1 MKTLAATTEKASIKN
16 RILVVDDDEQI
27 RDILQMRLEA
37 DGYDVDCLGTIP
49 EALKCVGR
57 HEYSLVLLDIR
68 VGAGNGVESL
78 PLFRQQNAD
87 VPIFIIT
94 AHGDVDSAVRAFSRG
109 ANGYIRKPFQE
120 GELKHQIAAAVE
132 SYRTKLEAKR
142 LRGRSTAL
150 QAETLDKII
159 ISRDPAMKPV
169 LKQIQMA
176 AGNNSN
182 LVVQGASGTGKEL
195 VARALHTLSARKQGP
210 FIAINCGA
218 FPETLLESELFGY
231 VKGAFTDAR
240 TDKAGHIISANG
252 GTLFLDEIGDAPLSI
267 QVRLLRILQEREVT
281 PLGSSTPIKVD
292 VRFIA
297 ATHRDLKSLV
307 AEGKFREDL
316 FYRLQVISLHI
327 PLLKDRPQDI
337 VYLAEIF
344 AAKIGAVDGGTTKKF
359 TAAAVAAAEAYPWP
373 GNVRELQNRV
383 ERAVVMGAGNEIDV
397 IDIFPELATTERPAA
412 CSEAQTDQEVEFVR
426 AFNPGTGKL
435 PPYKEAKEQFER
447 LYVETLLRQAGGN
460 IAQAARLAGKA
471 RTEIYTLLRK
481 HGMNAD
487 DYKDH

>member
-142 LRGRSTAL
+142 LRGRSTAD

-210 FIAINCGA
+210 FIAINCSA
-218 FPETLLESELFGY
+218 IPDNLLESELFIRQRRLHRCPDGQGGSY
-231 VKGAFTDAR
+231 HQRQWRYLFSMKSATLPVHSSGCPHPTGEG
-240 TDKAGHIISANG
+240 GHPTGFQHSHKVMCDSRGHPPRPSPQPKESGRPVLLAP
-252 GTLFLDEIGDAPLSI
+252 GD
-267 QVRLLRILQEREVT
+267 
-281 PLGSSTPIKVD
+281 
-292 VRFIA
+292 F
-297 ATHRDLKSLV
+297 
-307 AEGKFREDL
+307 
-316 FYRLQVISLHI
+316 LHI
-327 PLLKDRPQDI
+327 PPLKDRP
-337 VYLAEIF
+337 
-344 AAKIGAVDGGTTKKF
+344 
-359 TAAAVAAAEAYPWP
+359 
-373 GNVRELQNRV
+373 
-383 ERAVVMGAGNEIDV
+383 
-397 IDIFPELATTERPAA
+397 
-412 CSEAQTDQEVEFVR
+412 
-426 AFNPGTGKL
+426 
-435 PPYKEAKEQFER
+435 
-447 LYVETLLRQAGGN
+447 
-460 IAQAARLAGKA
+460 
-471 RTEIYTLLRK
+471 RTSCISLKSSLRK
-481 HGMNAD
+481 SALSTVEL
-487 DYKDH
+487 